1 MSAIKPNQHN
11 KVPGQEAA
19 ESKATKQRTQGKSAG
34 TGNRGRSLGSEYAMA
49 VERVLQKNRQK
60 NEEFLGVKK
69 KTIDVTGK
77 NSEAV
82 LYKGKNGK
90 KKK

>member
-11 KVPGQEAA
+11 KVKGQDTA
-19 ESKATKQRTQGKSAG
+19 ESKSSSKRSQGEAAK
-34 TGNRGRSLGSEYAMA
+34 TGNKGRSLGSEYAIA
-49 VERVLQKNRQK
+49 VERVLQTRRQK

-77 NSEAV
+77 NSDKV
-82 LYKGKNGK
+82 LYRGKNGK
-90 KKK
+90 KAK